1 MISILEKIKEVILSI
16 IPIAVVVLILHFTLT
31 PLAPHILAKFLI
43 GTVLMVISMPI
54 FLLGID
60 ISITPIGEE
69 TSGALA
75 RSNKL
80 WIILLGGAFFGI
92 IVSVAEPDLHIL
104 AGQVSDV
111 TGGIFNSDLMILM
124 VAAGIGILI
133 AFGMFRILKNIRLN
147 RFMTVVYLIILV
159 LGIFNS
165 KDFLAIAFDAS
176 GSTTGSVSV
185 PFILALSAGISS
197 MTRSNEVEEN
207 DGFGM
212 LGIASAGAIIAVLI
226 QGVFTGKTPFAGSLE
241 EAEIA
246 TEGVLVTILRNIPTY
261 AVETLAALLPILII
275 FMIINAIWIKVS
287 RKKMKRIL
295 IGSAYTYVGLVI
307 FLTGVNTG
315 FIEASRQIGYGLA
328 AIGKP
333 WILVIIGMIFG
344 VITIPAEPSVHV
356 LTRQIEDETAG
367 SIKALTV
374 MLTLCIGVAVA
385 VGLSVLRI
393 LIPELQLWHIL
404 LPGTGIAIG
413 LSYYVPDIFVGIAYD
428 SGGVAAGT
436 MTAAFILPFTQGAA
450 EYIPGASIVQDGF
463 GVIALV
469 AMTPLIALQL
479 LGMLYKVKSRQLL
492 TETGGFDEN
501 EDEEVTYGKL

>member
-1 MISILEKIKEVILSI
+1 MISILEKIKEVIISI
-16 IPIAVVVLILHFTLT
+16 IPIMIVVLFLHFILT
-31 PLAPHILAKFLI
+31 PLAPHVLAKFLI
-43 GTVLMVISMPI
+43 GTILMIVSMPI

-69 TSGALA
+69 TSGVLA
-75 RSNKL
+75 RSNNL
-80 WIILLGGAFFGI
+80 WIILFGGAFFGI
-92 IVSVAEPDLHIL
+92 VVSIAEPDLHIL
-104 AGQVSDV
+104 SGQVSDV
-111 TGGIFNSDLMILM
+111 TNGIFNSGLMIIM
-124 VAAGIGILI
+124 VAAGIGILV
-133 AFGMFRILKNIRLN
+133 AFGMLRILKNIRLN
-147 RFMTVVYLIILV
+147 RFMTVVYFIILV

-165 KDFLAIAFDAS
+165 QDFLAIAFDAS

-185 PFILALSAGISS
+185 PFILALSAGISA
-197 MTRSNEVEEN
+197 MTRSNEKEEN

-226 QGVFTGKTPFAGSLE
+226 QGVFTGKAPFAGSIE
-241 EAEIA
+241 EAEGA
-246 TEGVLVTILRNIPTY
+246 TGGVFLTMLQSIPAY
-261 AVETLAALLPILII
+261 AVETLAALVPILVI
-275 FMIINAIWIKVS
+275 FLVINGIWIKLS
-287 RKKMKRIL
+287 KKKLRRIL

-315 FIEASRQIGYGLA
+315 FIEASRQIGYYLA
-328 AIGKP
+328 ALDKP
-333 WILVIIGMIFG
+333 WILVIVGMIFG

-393 LIPELQLWHIL
+393 LIPGLQLWHIL
-404 LPGTGIAIG
+404 LPGTAIGIG
-413 LSYYVPDIFVGIAYD
+413 LSYYVPDIFVGIAFD

-450 EYIPGASIVQDGF
+450 DFIPGASVVQDGF

-469 AMTPLIALQL
+469 ATTPLIALQL
-479 LGMLYKVKSRQLL
+479 LGMIYKIKSRRLL
-492 TETGGFDEN
+492 VESGEIDTDK
-501 EDEEVTYGKL
+501 EEVTYVES